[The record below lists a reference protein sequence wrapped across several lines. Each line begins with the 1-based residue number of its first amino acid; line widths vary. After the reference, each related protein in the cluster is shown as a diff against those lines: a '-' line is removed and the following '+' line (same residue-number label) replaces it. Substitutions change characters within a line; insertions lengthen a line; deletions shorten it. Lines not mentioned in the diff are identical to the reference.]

1 MIKYL
6 TQRVLLAIFTIF
18 AIAIIVFFL
27 VAYFAENPFVKEWE
41 NSGFKAEQAESVF
54 QRSKDTYLIKPDTEF
69 SRFEPLAWID
79 KKESVFVRFGYWVKS
94 VFDSNQPFGFVFNQN
109 ILSNADVK
117 TIPAYFFRFLP
128 YSLIITLPSFLISA
142 SLGIFLGIIAG
153 YKRGKFFDWIVNL
166 LSQFFVALPI
176 FVTASVVIL
185 VLLSVFGTPPLF
197 LLPRDIEI
205 NGLSNTI
212 ASWASPIFVVVIGS
226 LAGYITFVR
235 NQVVTVLTSNYVL
248 IAKSKGLN
256 QRQIFFKYVLRN
268 ISIPLAATLI
278 PSYIGLLS
286 GGVVIETYWR
296 VPGVSNVIV
305 NAFPNGE
312 INIIMFS
319 TVFFTTLSVFTT
331 IIVDISF
338 VFLDPRIRYYS
349 SSTSLLFL
357 FKQYLVRN
365 KEKKLEQAKN

>member
-142 SLGIFLGIIAG
+142 SLGIF
-153 YKRGKFFDWIVNL
+153 F
-166 LSQFFVALPI
+166 
-176 FVTASVVIL
+176 
-185 VLLSVFGTPPLF
+185 
-197 LLPRDIEI
+197 RD
-205 NGLSNTI
+205 N
-212 ASWASPIFVVVIGS
+212 
-226 LAGYITFVR
+226 R
-235 NQVVTVLTSNYVL
+235 
-248 IAKSKGLN
+248 
-256 QRQIFFKYVLRN
+256 
-268 ISIPLAATLI
+268 
-278 PSYIGLLS
+278 
-286 GGVVIETYWR
+286 
-296 VPGVSNVIV
+296 
-305 NAFPNGE
+305 
-312 INIIMFS
+312 
-319 TVFFTTLSVFTT
+319 
-331 IIVDISF
+331 
-338 VFLDPRIRYYS
+338 RI
-349 SSTSLLFL
+349 
-357 FKQYLVRN
+357 
-365 KEKKLEQAKN
+365 